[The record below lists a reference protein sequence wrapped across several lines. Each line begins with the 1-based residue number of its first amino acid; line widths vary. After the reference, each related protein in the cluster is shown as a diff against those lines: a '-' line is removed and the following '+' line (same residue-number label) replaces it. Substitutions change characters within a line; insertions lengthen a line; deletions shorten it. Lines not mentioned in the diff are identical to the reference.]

1 MHFPPNECSP
11 LSVEESN
18 FVKIREFK
26 SFGMQLMKIGEKKKI
41 NATATIIKQACCLT
55 VIEQVP

>member
-1 MHFPPNECSP
+1 
-11 LSVEESN
+11 VEESN

-26 SFGMQLMKIGEKKKI
+26 SLGMQLMKMGKKKKTI
-41 NATATIIKQACCLT
+41 NATATIIKQACCLM